1 MTVNAREV
9 RNLRV
14 ISDEKKRFVRV
25 NPAGGD
31 KAVEEVAYGVGVLEM

>member
-1 MTVNAREV
+1 MTVNVGEV
-9 RNLRV
+9 MNLRV
-14 ISDEKKRFVRV
+14 IRDEKKRLVRV